1 MDKTDPT
8 FLGLRLWLN
17 NNPDVVATEAA
28 PSPPA
33 LVPCADGKV
42 SRQELRTV
50 RSFLESLIRMA
61 SSSFWLENSG

>member
-33 LVPCADGKV
+33 LVPCTDGKV
-42 SRQELRTV
+42 SRQELRT